1 MPEESIEPDD
11 EFFEEEYE
19 EEHLAGF
26 LGHDGDSLNLSIL
39 DNARKK
45 EFYPFAAI
53 VGQEAL
59 KKALIL
65 NVINPEIGGVLI
77 RGEKG
82 TAKSIAVR
90 GLVDILPKIKVV
102 KGCRF
107 NCDPDIPEKYCF
119 ECKIKAERNEIVPEY
134 KPVSIVDIPLNIT
147 EDRLV
152 GSIDIE
158 KVLTEGKKS
167 FEPGLLAKAHRN
179 ILYIDEINLL
189 EDNIIDA
196 LIDVAAMGVVTIERE
211 AISMSYPSKFILI
224 GSMNPEEGELRPQL
238 LDRLALQVEIKGLD
252 NVKDRVEVIKRS
264 REFLEDPVGF
274 RQKFAEEEKKIRE
287 RIAEASERL
296 KDVSTPPRVM
306 ALISRIGI
314 DFNIDGHRG
323 DIIMERTA
331 RTHAA
336 FEGRTETDVEDVIVA
351 AELALPH
358 RMRKRPFEEEEFS
371 SSMLRRLVEKY
382 IEEGM

>member
-1 MPEESIEPDD
+1 MPEDNTEAD
-11 EFFEEEYE
+11 EELFLDEEEN
-19 EEHLAGF
+19 LSGF
-26 LGHDGDSLNLSIL
+26 VTSDSMNLSIMDTS
-39 DNARKK
+39 DNKI
-45 EFYPFAAI
+45 FYPFVAI
-53 VGQEAL
+53 VGQETL
-59 KKALIL
+59 KKAIIL

-107 NCDPDIPEKYCF
+107 NCDPNIPEKYCF
-119 ECKIKAERNEIVPEY
+119 ECKIRAENNEIVPEY
-134 KPVSIVDIPLNIT
+134 RPVSIVDVPLNIT

-167 FEPGLLAKAHRN
+167 FEPGILAKAHRN

-196 LIDVAAMGVVTIERE
+196 LIDVAAMGVVIIERE
-211 AISMSYPSKFILI
+211 AISMSYPSEFILI

-238 LDRLALQVEIKGLD
+238 LDRLALQVEVKGLD
-252 NVKDRVEVIKRS
+252 NVKDRVEVMKRS
-264 REFLEDPVGF
+264 REFLEDPLGF
-274 RQKFAEEEKKIRE
+274 RQKFAEEERKLRE
-287 RIAEASERL
+287 RIIKARERL
-296 KDVSTPPRVM
+296 KDVTTPPRMM

-323 DIIMERTA
+323 DIIMEKTA

-336 FEGRTETDVEDVIVA
+336 YEGRLEVDVGDVIVA

-358 RMRKRPFEEEEFS
+358 RMRKQPFEEEEFS
-371 SSMLRRLVEKY
+371 SAMLRRLVDSY
-382 IEEGM
+382 IEEGI